1 MLQVIKPI
9 FKSADKS
16 QPQPTFRIRTPTLSE
31 DGRAPIRPLQDHN
44 LPQHL
49 SLPTVP
55 HQILAYHPTLD
66 VLVCRARGFG
76 GVSLYADGWDVT
88 DDALTVAEA
97 AFLCTG
103 PAELVRKTLKEKFNV
118 ELAC

>member
-31 DGRAPIRPLQDHN
+31 EGRAPIRPLQDHN

-55 HQILAYHPTLD
+55 CQILAYHPTLD
-66 VLVCRARGFG
+66 VLVCRVRGFG

-88 DDALTVAEA
+88 DDSVSVSEA
-97 AFLCTG
+97 TFLCTG
-103 PAELVRKTLKEKFNV
+103 PAELVRKTLRDKFNV
-118 ELAC
+118 ELAG

>member
-1 MLQVIKPI
+1 MY
-9 FKSADKS
+9 
-16 QPQPTFRIRTPTLSE
+16 
-31 DGRAPIRPLQDHN
+31 H
-44 LPQHL
+44 LPN
-49 SLPTVP
+49 VP

-66 VLVCRARGFG
+66 VLVCRVRGFG

-97 AFLCTG
+97 TFLCTG
-103 PAELVRKTLKEKFNV
+103 PADLVRKILKEKFNV